1 MSDRL
6 DVVIVEDGAAVIHH
20 QRWGA
25 TALVDLLAGGP
36 AGASD
41 LARSFDATDEITDVL
56 AACVIDHDRR
66 VLVLAGPSEVISS
79 AGPRRLQPHEVLPT
93 LEPFWDGWELAYSPE
108 HVVEAVVLHV
118 REAGIPLRSMN
129 EPHVLADHLGK
140 PRFVEP
146 EFRLR
151 ASPGVSAPLTGGRDP
166 SATIASLELSV
177 RAENELENAGFAT
190 VGDLLGKDRPAL
202 IRAGLSDRTARE
214 LTEILAADG

>member
-36 AGASD
+36 EGASD

-56 AACVIDHDRR
+56 AACVIDHDWR

-151 ASPGVSAPLTGGRDP
+151 ASAGVSAPLTGGRDP
-166 SATIASLELSV
+166 SATIPRRSN
-177 RAENELENAGFAT
+177 RFGPRR
-190 VGDLLGKDRPAL
+190 KR
-202 IRAGLSDRTARE
+202 ARE
-214 LTEILAADG
+214 CGVRDGRRFLQGPASVDLCGSVGPHGAGADRDPRR